1 MIEGFD
7 KPVAPPRSI
16 TTAPPGDLMNLVIAM
31 PLRDRPEPETQ
42 YALDHHLDGYKVTI
56 ESTFGL
62 PVIEAR

>member
-1 MIEGFD
+1 
-7 KPVAPPRSI
+7 
-16 TTAPPGDLMNLVIAM
+16 MNLVIAM